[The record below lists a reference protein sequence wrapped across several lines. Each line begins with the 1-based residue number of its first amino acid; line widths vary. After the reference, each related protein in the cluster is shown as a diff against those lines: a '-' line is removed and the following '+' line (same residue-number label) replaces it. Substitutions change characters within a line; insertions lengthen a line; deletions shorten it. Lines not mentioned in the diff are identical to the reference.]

1 MPIYKADSEK
11 TAVMREKIGKSQL
24 HNLRLLAETVQK
36 RFARYEIGAPQAVV
50 LVALCARDDME
61 PAQIADRVLIPR
73 QTVTSI
79 LDKLE
84 TAGLVVRTD
93 HPSDRRRKI
102 IRLTQAG
109 YDLGCSI
116 WNDLDTYETRVMEA
130 FTPREIELFRRL
142 NMKLAGRIAELDAEG

>member
-1 MPIYKADSEK
+1 MPIYQADPEK
-11 TAVMREKIGKSQL
+11 TAAMRERMAKSQL

-84 TAGLVVRTD
+84 AAGLVARTD

-102 IRLTQAG
+102 IRLTQEG
-109 YDLGCSI
+109 FDLGCSI
-116 WNDLDTYETRVMEA
+116 WNDLDT
-130 FTPREIELFRRL
+130 
-142 NMKLAGRIAELDAEG
+142 

>member
-1 MPIYKADSEK
+1 MPIYKADPDK
-11 TAVMREKIGKSQL
+11 TAAMREKMARSQL
-24 HNLRLLAETVQK
+24 HNLRLLAETIQK
-36 RFARYEIGAPQAVV
+36 RFAKYAVGAPQAVV

-84 TAGLVVRTD
+84 AANLVERTD

-102 IRLTQAG
+102 IRLTQEG
-109 YDLGCSI
+109 FDLGCVI
-116 WNDLDTYETRVMEA
+116 WKDLDTYETRVMEA

-142 NMKLAGRIAELDAEG
+142 NMKLAGRIAELDAES

>member
-1 MPIYKADSEK
+1 MKFYQADPDM
-11 TAVMREKIGKSQL
+11 TAAMREKMGRSQL
-24 HNLRLLAETVQK
+24 HKLRLLAETIQK
-36 RFARYEIGAPQAVV
+36 RFAKYDIGAPQAVV

-84 TAGLVVRTD
+84 AAGLVERTD

-102 IRLTQAG
+102 IRLTQEG
-109 YDLGCSI
+109 FDLGCSI
-116 WNDLDTYETRVMEA
+116 WHDLDTYETRVMEA

-142 NMKLAGRIAELDAEG
+142 NMKLAGRIAELDAKE

>member
-1 MPIYKADSEK
+1 MPIYQADPDK
-11 TAVMREKIGKSQL
+11 TAAMREKMGRSQL
-24 HNLRLLAETVQK
+24 HKLRLLAETIQK
-36 RFARYEIGAPQAVV
+36 RFAKYDIGAPQAVV

-84 TAGLVVRTD
+84 AAGLVERTD

-102 IRLTQAG
+102 IRLTQEG
-109 YDLGCSI
+109 FDLGCVI
-116 WNDLDTYETRVMEA
+116 WKDLDTYETRVMEA

-142 NMKLAGRIAELDAEG
+142 NMKLAGRIAELDEKE